1 LAALAAESVKMSG
14 WVRYL
19 ALTATVKTGL
29 SLQVFVWGPL
39 PLTCGSRSAT
49 TVDPYDR
56 GTDL

>member
-1 LAALAAESVKMSG
+1 MSG

-39 PLTCGSRSAT
+39 PLTWIAQR
-49 TVDPYDR
+49 Y

>member
-1 LAALAAESVKMSG
+1 MSG